1 MLYDVY
7 YTSMQRTQIYF
18 PKELHEDLL
27 IGAKMNN
34 LTLSAYI
41 RKILS
46 EKIYLPA
53 KKSNKIKSRAKPS
66 IIAKYAVDL
75 GIPDAAKNFDKYFE
89 ESLK

>member
-1 MLYDVY
+1 
-7 YTSMQRTQIYF
+7 MQRTQIYF
-18 PKELHEDLL
+18 PKELHQDLL
-27 IGAKMNN
+27 VGAKMNN

-46 EKIYLPA
+46 EKLYSLSTKPT
-53 KKSNKIKSRAKPS
+53 KVKSRARPS

-75 GIPDAAKNFDKYFE
+75 GIRDAAKNFDKYFE